1 MLLTFKIKNKLKKM
15 QYNIQKEEAKL
26 CNQYKKYSKK
36 YLNKRVNFIVRDY
49 DENENEIIYKLKG
62 EVIGFNNFGA
72 RDDSAGY
79 LCAVIMPDNF
89 DDSINLDYDLFNEID
104 LKDIKSL
111 SIKKNKNIMNNR
123 LVIRVTKEEQTA
135 YQNLAKEQ
143 NKPISKIIRDY
154 LNKLT
159 TK

>member
-1 MLLTFKIKNKLKKM
+1 M

-49 DENENEIIYKLKG
+49 DENENEIKYKLKG

-89 DDSINLDYDLFNEID
+89 NNSINLDYDLFNEID

-111 SIKKNKNIMNNR
+111 SIKKNKNVMNNR
-123 LVIRVTKEEQTA
+123 LVIRISKEEQTA
-135 YQNLAKEQ
+135 YKNLAKEQ
-143 NKPISKIIRDY
+143 NKPISKIIREY